1 MTAICPGSFDPV
13 TFGHLDIIGRASSL
27 FGGVIVAVGRNS
39 AKNYL
44 FDLDERVELVRA
56 ATADIAGVT
65 VLPMSGLLVDF
76 ANAHGAS
83 VIVKGLRFAS
93 DFDFELQMAH
103 INAAVGG
110 VETVMLP
117 ASSSWATLSSTMIR
131 EVASY
136 GGDVSAF
143 VPPVVADRI
152 RARVT
157 PHDKEPTDGR

>member
-13 TFGHLDIIGRASSL
+13 TLGHLDVIRRAAAI
-27 FGGVIVAVGRNS
+27 FGEVIVAVGQNS

-44 FDLDERVELVRA
+44 FDAAERVELVRA
-56 ATADIAGVT
+56 ATAAIPRVS
-65 VLPMSGLLVDF
+65 VLPLDGLLVDF
-76 ANAHGAS
+76 ANQHGAR

-103 INAAVGG
+103 INHTVGG

-117 ASSSWATLSSTMIR
+117 ASSQWSTLSSTMIR

-143 VPPVVADRI
+143 VPPLVAERI
-152 RARVT
+152 GARVNSQG
-157 PHDKEPTDGR
+157 KERTNG